1 MMSPTASTGCP
12 SPDQLLAF
20 AAGQLD
26 AHGLGAIEMHIDG
39 CVDCRAVLSNVA
51 RGDVTSSF
59 GRYRIDTVLGS
70 GGMGIVYRAWDPQ
83 LARAVAIK
91 VVRRA
96 SDDEKGRARLI
107 REAQAL
113 ARLSHPNV
121 CHVYDVGTEDEEV
134 WVAMELIDGV
144 SLREWAGERRDQLLE
159 VLLGAAR
166 GIAAAHEAGLVHRDI
181 KPENVLVTRDARAIV
196 TDFGLARG
204 EDVIDPNA
212 STLGN
217 DPHLTATGAIAG
229 TPGYLAPEQLTG
241 DPIDARVD
249 QFAFAVMAWELL
261 TGAKPFPVIFALR
274 VDAVRAGVTIPA
286 GMPKHVGVALAKAMS
301 VVPADRFAT
310 MRELIAAIERASA
323 KSTRATR
330 SATSARRH
338 RGPVYASLALLAMTG
353 AAITAWQWPKHA
365 SGNQLAFAVPV
376 LPPPLPAPVSP
387 KPTPGAATGAA
398 PGVATGATPGAATGA
413 TPGAATIAKGAV
425 PGAASAAPAAPRIA
439 AAAPRRPEPALPP
452 AVRAEHPRV
461 GPSRP
466 TAAIARA
473 VPAAAPPAEPLASGS
488 TNPPATEQIQAQ
500 PSSAMAVQK
509 RHVHSGTERRDAAIA
524 MMDSFCYLPYD
535 VAHPDKD
542 LPHPV
547 VDWGKVTSVESET
560 GQFMGD
566 TFDSN
571 IITIRGARGTYRVMQ
586 EVMTLNYVVPAR
598 VGDWMALCADREESD
613 LYRFPGGPTLPV
625 ESIVPLTAPP
635 RISELARYKPLHIR
649 ELAMTAAGANQHHNL
664 KTDRAY
670 VIRAKVVDENDGKRL
685 KMDRYWMDVPPG
697 IKLEVG
703 KPTWVVVDHLHYED
717 PDDSGKKP
725 FVVRAVAVLPGEMFP
740 G

>member
-1 MMSPTASTGCP
+1 MTCP

-26 AHGLGAIEMHIDG
+26 ATGLGAIEAHIDT
-39 CVDCRAVLSNVA
+39 CTDCRGALSNFA
-51 RGDVTSSF
+51 RGDVPPSF

-144 SLREWAGERRDQLLE
+144 SLREWVNREALLE

-166 GIAAAHEAGLVHRDI
+166 GIAAAHDSGLVHRDI

-204 EDVIDPNA
+204 EDIIDPNA
-212 STLGN
+212 STLST

-229 TPGYLAPEQLTG
+229 TPAYIAPEQLTG

-261 TGAKPFPVIFALR
+261 TGTKPFPIIIALR
-274 VDAVRAGVTIPA
+274 VDAVRAGVTPPPTL
-286 GMPKHVGVALAKAMS
+286 PKHLAVALAKAMAAA
-301 VVPADRFAT
+301 PRDRFPT
-310 MRELIAAIERASA
+310 MRELIEAMEQPVRARARTKTGPHGSAA
-323 KSTRATR
+323 R
-330 SATSARRH
+330 S
-338 RGPVYASLALLAMTG
+338 RGPVYASLGLLAMTG
-353 AAITAWQWPKHA
+353 AAITAWQWPRHA
-365 SGNQLAFAVPV
+365 HEQV
-376 LPPPLPAPVSP
+376 PPPIIVQKTITPPPPPVP
-387 KPTPGAATGAA
+387 PGD
-398 PGVATGATPGAATGA
+398 
-413 TPGAATIAKGAV
+413 
-425 PGAASAAPAAPRIA
+425 AASVAVTLAPDAAVAIATHTRPHEKVA
-439 AAAPRRPEPALPP
+439 AAVAPIQHQQTQPKTTIPP
-452 AVRAEHPRV
+452 
-461 GPSRP
+461 
-466 TAAIARA
+466 T
-473 VPAAAPPAEPLASGS
+473 
-488 TNPPATEQIQAQ
+488 TNPPPVVGEGSGSDTTQKITMTSEQGSQAL
-500 PSSAMAVQK
+500 AVQK
-509 RHVHSGTERRDAAIA
+509 RHSHSGTERRDAAIA
-524 MMDSFCYLPYD
+524 TMDAFCYLPYD

-542 LPHPV
+542 LPRPV
-547 VDWGKVTSVESET
+547 VDWGKVSSITPET
-560 GQFMGD
+560 GHLMGD
-566 TFDSN
+566 DIDSN
-571 IITIRGARGTYRVMQ
+571 ILTIKGARGTYRVMQ
-586 EVMTLNYVVPAR
+586 EVGTLNYVVPAQ

-613 LYRFPGGPTLPV
+613 IYRFPGGPTLPV
-625 ESIVPLTAPP
+625 ESIVPLRAPP
-635 RISELARYKPLHIR
+635 RITELAKYKPLHIR
-649 ELAMTAAGANQHHNL
+649 ELAMIAAGANQHHNL
-664 KTDRAY
+664 HEDRAY
-670 VIRAKVVDENDGKRL
+670 VIRAKVVDLGNGKRL
-685 KMDRYWMDVPPG
+685 KMDRYYMDVPPS

-703 KPTWVVVDHLHYED
+703 KLTWVVVDHLHYED
-717 PDDSGKKP
+717 ADDTGKKP
-725 FVVRAVAVLPGEMFP
+725 FVVRAIAVLDGDMFP

>member
-1 MMSPTASTGCP
+1 MTVAVTSGCP
-12 SPDQLLAF
+12 SPDRLLAF

-26 AHGLGAIEMHIDG
+26 TAGLGAVEAHIDA
-39 CVDCRAVLSNVA
+39 CTDCRAALSNFA
-51 RGDVTSSF
+51 RGDVPPCF

-83 LARAVAIK
+83 LARAIAIK

-96 SDDEKGRARLI
+96 SDDEKGRARLV

-144 SLREWAGERRDQLLE
+144 SLREWPNRETLLD

-204 EDVIDPNA
+204 EDIIDPNA
-212 STLGN
+212 STLST

-229 TPGYLAPEQLTG
+229 TPAYIAPEQLTG

-261 TGAKPFPVIFALR
+261 TGTKPFPIIIALR
-274 VDAVRAGVTIPA
+274 VDAVRAGVTPPPTL
-286 GMPKHVGVALAKAMS
+286 PKHLAVALSKAMAS
-301 VVPADRFAT
+301 APRDRFAT
-310 MRELIAAIERASA
+310 MRELIEAMETPVRGRARTKTGAGRVIER
-323 KSTRATR
+323 R
-330 SATSARRH
+330 S
-338 RGPVYASLALLAMTG
+338 RGPIYASLGLLAMTG
-353 AAITAWQWPKHA
+353 AAITAWQWPHR
-365 SGNQLAFAVPV
+365 QREQT
-376 LPPPLPAPVSP
+376 PPPIIVQKAIVPPPPVD
-387 KPTPGAATGAA
+387 
-398 PGVATGATPGAATGA
+398 
-413 TPGAATIAKGAV
+413 
-425 PGAASAAPAAPRIA
+425 AASVAVTVTADAAVAAIAVQPHKQVAA
-439 AAAPRRPEPALPP
+439 AAAPIQHEQTRPKMTIPP
-452 AVRAEHPRV
+452 TTNPVPVV
-461 GPSRP
+461 G
-466 TAAIARA
+466 
-473 VPAAAPPAEPLASGS
+473 EGSGS
-488 TNPPATEQIQAQ
+488 ADTTQKMTSEQGSQSI
-500 PSSAMAVQK
+500 AVQK
-509 RHVHSGTERRDAAIA
+509 RHSHSGNERRDAAIA
-524 MMDSFCYLPYD
+524 TMDAFCYLPYD

-542 LPHPV
+542 LPRPV
-547 VDWGKVTSVESET
+547 VDWGKVTSITPET
-560 GQFMGD
+560 GHLMGD
-566 TFDSN
+566 DIDSN
-571 IITIRGARGTYRVMQ
+571 ILTIKGARGTYRVMQ
-586 EVMTLNYVVPAR
+586 EVGVLNYVVPAQ

-613 LYRFPGGPTLPV
+613 IYRFPGGPTLPV
-625 ESIVPLTAPP
+625 ESIVPLRSPP
-635 RISELARYKPLHIR
+635 RITELAKYKPLHIR

-664 KTDRAY
+664 HEDRAY
-670 VIRAKVVDENDGKRL
+670 VIRAKVVDLGDGKRL
-685 KMDRYWMDVPPG
+685 KMDRYWMEVPPS

-703 KPTWVVVDHLHYED
+703 KPTWVVVDHLHYEE

-725 FVVRAVAVLPGEMFP
+725 FVVRAVAVLNGDMFP

>member
-1 MMSPTASTGCP
+1 MTAPACP
-12 SPDQLLAF
+12 SPDRLLAF

-26 AHGLGAIEMHIDG
+26 ATALGQVEAHIDA
-39 CVDCRAVLSNVA
+39 CTDCRAALSNFA
-51 RGDVTSSF
+51 RGDVPPSF

-144 SLREWAGERRDQLLE
+144 SLREWANRDVLMD

-204 EDVIDPNA
+204 EDIIDPNA
-212 STLGN
+212 STLST

-229 TPGYLAPEQLTG
+229 TPAYIAPEQLTG

-261 TGAKPFPVIFALR
+261 TGTKPFPIIIALR
-274 VDAVRAGVTIPA
+274 VDAVRAGVTPPPT
-286 GMPKHVGVALAKAMS
+286 MPKHLAIALAKAMAAS
-301 VVPADRFAT
+301 PRDRFAT
-310 MRELIAAIERASA
+310 MRELIAAMETPVRGRAKTGA
-323 KSTRATR
+323 PLVGQR
-330 SATSARRH
+330 S
-338 RGPVYASLALLAMTG
+338 RGPIYASLALLAMTG
-353 AAITAWQWPKHA
+353 AAITAWQWPHHPKE
-365 SGNQLAFAVPV
+365 QT
-376 LPPPLPAPVSP
+376 PPPIIVTKTITPPPPQPVAPLD
-387 KPTPGAATGAA
+387 AAAIPDATVAIVA
-398 PGVATGATPGAATGA
+398 PPPVQH
-413 TPGAATIAKGAV
+413 KQ
-425 PGAASAAPAAPRIA
+425 A
-439 AAAPRRPEPALPP
+439 AAAPVVHKQTPPKAPVPPPDTTEKMTAEQGSQAL
-452 AVRAEHPRV
+452 
-461 GPSRP
+461 
-466 TAAIARA
+466 
-473 VPAAAPPAEPLASGS
+473 
-488 TNPPATEQIQAQ
+488 
-500 PSSAMAVQK
+500 AVQK
-509 RHVHSGTERRDAAIA
+509 RHTHSGAERRDAAIA
-524 MMDSFCYLPYD
+524 TMDAFCYLPYD
-535 VAHPDKD
+535 VGHPDKD
-542 LPHPV
+542 LPRPV
-547 VDWGKVTSVESET
+547 VDWGKVTSITPET
-560 GQFMGD
+560 GHLMGD
-566 TFDSN
+566 DIDSN
-571 IITIRGARGTYRVMQ
+571 ILTIKGARGVYRVMQ
-586 EVMTLNYVVPAR
+586 EVATLNYVVPAQ

-613 LYRFPGGPTLPV
+613 IYRFPGGPTLPV
-625 ESIVPLTAPP
+625 ESIVPLRAPP
-635 RISELARYKPLHIR
+635 RITEFAKYKPLHIR

-664 KTDRAY
+664 HEDRAY
-670 VIRAKVVDENDGKRL
+670 VIRAKVVDLGDGKRL
-685 KMDRYWMDVPPG
+685 KMDRYYMDVPPS
-697 IKLEVG
+697 IKLEIG
-703 KPTWVVVDHLHYED
+703 KPTWVVVDHLHYEE

-725 FVVRAVAVLPGEMFP
+725 FVVRAVAVLNGDMFP

>member
-1 MMSPTASTGCP
+1 MTACP
-12 SPDQLLAF
+12 SPDRLLAF

-26 AHGLGAIEMHIDG
+26 AAGLGEVEAHIDA
-39 CVDCRAVLSNVA
+39 CADCRAALSNFA
-51 RGDVTSSF
+51 RGDSPPSF

-144 SLREWAGERRDQLLE
+144 SLREWANRDVLMD

-204 EDVIDPNA
+204 EDIIDPNA
-212 STLGN
+212 STLST

-229 TPGYLAPEQLTG
+229 TPAYIAPEQLTG

-261 TGAKPFPVIFALR
+261 TGTKPFPIIIALR
-274 VDAVRAGVTIPA
+274 VDAVRAGVTPPPT
-286 GMPKHVGVALAKAMS
+286 MPKHLAAALSKAMAAS
-301 VVPADRFAT
+301 PRDRFAT
-310 MRELIAAIERASA
+310 MRDLIAAMETPVRGRAKTKTGA
-323 KSTRATR
+323 PLVGQR
-330 SATSARRH
+330 S
-338 RGPVYASLALLAMTG
+338 RGPIYASLALVAMTG
-353 AAITAWQWPKHA
+353 AAITAWQWPHHPKE
-365 SGNQLAFAVPV
+365 QTPPPIIVTKAVTP
-376 LPPPLPAPVSP
+376 PPPLPVAPP
-387 KPTPGAATGAA
+387 DAA
-398 PGVATGATPGAATGA
+398 
-413 TPGAATIAKGAV
+413 AV
-425 PGAASAAPAAPRIA
+425 PDAALAIVAPPPVQHKQA
-439 AAAPRRPEPALPP
+439 AAAPVVHKQAPPKATVPP
-452 AVRAEHPRV
+452 ADTTEKMTAEQ
-461 GPSRP
+461 
-466 TAAIARA
+466 
-473 VPAAAPPAEPLASGS
+473 GS
-488 TNPPATEQIQAQ
+488 QAL
-500 PSSAMAVQK
+500 AVQK
-509 RHVHSGTERRDAAIA
+509 RHTHSGAERRDAAIA
-524 MMDSFCYLPYD
+524 TMDAFCYLPYD
-535 VAHPDKD
+535 VNHPDKD
-542 LPHPV
+542 LPRPV
-547 VDWGKVTSVESET
+547 VDWGKVTSITPET
-560 GQFMGD
+560 GHLMGD
-566 TFDSN
+566 DIDSN
-571 IITIRGARGTYRVMQ
+571 ILTIKGARGVYRVMQ
-586 EVMTLNYVVPAR
+586 EVATLNYVVPAQ

-613 LYRFPGGPTLPV
+613 IYRFPGGPTLPV
-625 ESIVPLTAPP
+625 ESIVPLRAPP
-635 RISELARYKPLHIR
+635 RITELAKYKPLHIR

-664 KTDRAY
+664 HEDRAY
-670 VIRAKVVDENDGKRL
+670 VIRAKVVDLGDGKRL
-685 KMDRYWMDVPPG
+685 KMDRYYMDVPPS

-717 PDDSGKKP
+717 ADDSGKKP
-725 FVVRAVAVLPGEMFP
+725 FVVRAVAVLNGDMFP